1 MEIIKIFVENF
12 LQAEAT
18 ASEAFVKPNLEDYNQ
33 KLEQMNSFCVT
44 ELQNNFGMIPLTELW
59 DADLYEEWQD
69 APAIN
74 PRDIY
79 KISHYADEKYGDVYV
94 VYTSL
99 SNPDGIIFLYGECL
113 FIANINNEFKIIK
126 RYVFG
131 DETLKKRNFENGLG
145 LADISFKTLQNPI
158 AIERYMPP
166 THDKDGMEHYEKD
179 I

>member
-1 MEIIKIFVENF
+1 METIKTFIQNF

-18 ASEAFVKPNLEDYNQ
+18 TSDALVKPNLEDYNQ
-33 KLEQMNSFCVT
+33 KLEMMNSFCVP
-44 ELQNNFGMIPLTELW
+44 ELHNNFGMIPFTELW

-69 APAIN
+69 APPIR
-74 PRDIY
+74 PRDVY
-79 KISHYADEKYGDVYV
+79 KTSLYVDEKYGDVYI

-99 SNPDGIIFLYGECL
+99 SNPDGIIFLYGESL
-113 FIANINNEFKIIK
+113 FIAKINNEFKIIK

-131 DETLKKRNFENGLG
+131 DEMMKKRKFENGLG
-145 LADISFKTLQNPI
+145 VNDISFKTLQKPI

-166 THDKDGMEHYEKD
+166 THDKDGMEHYEMD